1 MTPPSPP
8 SPPSPSDPRKHRPDH
23 VTGERD
29 APEDYMPMGAAGET
43 EPVSVAWPILLRD
56 RLTQRAQGSPR
67 FRWWVLWTV
76 LAGLFSVN
84 VTFTILAVSLP
95 QIAKEFGTSE
105 STMIWVVTGPM
116 LAFGVVAPILGKTGD
131 IFGHR
136 RMYLIG
142 LAGAMVFAA
151 LSAVA
156 WSAGSLI
163 AFRVLGSIQGGATG
177 SSSMALI
184 FSEFDREDR
193 VKAMGWWSLI
203 GAGGPVI
210 GLAIGGPIIDAF
222 GWRWIF
228 AAQVPLSFA
237 ALGLAAAVL
246 KETSNRKRP
255 KLDYAGAVTL
265 GAGVSALLFAF
276 NRGPAWGWTSPGVLA
291 AFAISPL
298 ALAAFAAVERRA
310 EEPLLPL
317 DVLRRRN
324 FSVPIAAS
332 TFGNFAYM
340 GGFVLAPLL
349 LTQVYDYNASK
360 IGLFVAVRPLAFS
373 LTAPVAGYLAVSWG
387 ERNAARA
394 GMTAVV
400 ISMLA
405 FVLATEE
412 PKPAL
417 VLVGLA
423 LSGLGLGCAQPSISS
438 SVANAVDEDSLG
450 IASAAQQLVTQVGV
464 VSGIQL
470 MSTIR
475 EASGSFLNAYALGV
489 AASVLAVIAASFL
502 KSAARE
508 PTLSRT

>member
-1 MTPPSPP
+1 MTTSQPP
-8 SPPSPSDPRKHRPDH
+8 KHRPDH
-23 VTGERD
+23 VRGHHD
-29 APEDYMPMGAAGET
+29 GPEDYVPIGTPGET

-56 RLTQRAQGSPR
+56 RVAQRAQSSPR

-95 QIAKEFGTSE
+95 QIASEFGTSE

-136 RMYLIG
+136 RVYLIG
-142 LAGAMVFAA
+142 LAGAMVFAG
-151 LSAVA
+151 LSSIA
-156 WSAGSLI
+156 WSAWSLI

-193 VKAMGWWSLI
+193 VKAMGWWSLV

-237 ALGLAAAVL
+237 ALALAAAVL
-246 KETSNRKRP
+246 KETETRTRP
-255 KLDYAGAVTL
+255 KLDWAGAVTL
-265 GAGVSALLFAF
+265 GLGVSALLFAF
-276 NRGPAWGWTSPGVLA
+276 NRGPAWGWADPRVLVGFVVSPV
-291 AFAISPL
+291 
-298 ALAAFAAVERRA
+298 ALAGFAVIERRA
-310 EEPLLPL
+310 DEPLLAL

-324 FSVPIAAS
+324 FSVPIAVSA
-332 TFGNFAYM
+332 FGNFAYM

-349 LTQVYDYNASK
+349 LTEVYGYNAST
-360 IGLFVAVRPLAFS
+360 IGLFVAVRPLVFS

-387 ERNAARA
+387 ERRAAVL
-394 GMTAVV
+394 GMSAVV
-400 ISMLA
+400 ISMIA
-405 FVLATEE
+405 FVFAAEE

-423 LSGLGLGCAQPSISS
+423 LSGVGLGCAQPSVSS

-450 IASAAQQLVTQVGV
+450 IASAAQQLLTQVGV

-470 MSTIR
+470 MSTIHD
-475 EASGSFLNAYALGV
+475 ATGSFTSAYVLGA
-489 AASVLAVIAASFL
+489 AASVIAVVVASFL
-502 KSAARE
+502 QSARRE
-508 PTLSRT
+508 PSLRPA

>member
-1 MTPPSPP
+1 MSTPPPP
-8 SPPSPSDPRKHRPDH
+8 SKHRPDH
-23 VTGERD
+23 VPGEHD
-29 APEDYMPMGAAGET
+29 GPEDYVPIGAAGET

-56 RLTQRAQGSPR
+56 RLTERAQGSPR

-84 VTFTILAVSLP
+84 VTFTILAVVLP
-95 QIAKEFGTSE
+95 QIADEFGTSE

-142 LAGAMVFAA
+142 LTGAMVCAA

-184 FSEFDREDR
+184 FSEFDRDDR

-246 KETSNRKRP
+246 KETEGHKVP
-255 KLDYAGAVTL
+255 KLDWGGAFTL
-265 GAGVSALLFAF
+265 GLGVSSLLFAF
-276 NRGPAWGWTSPGVLA
+276 NRGPAWGWSDPRVVAGFVLA
-291 AFAISPL
+291 PL

-310 EEPLLPL
+310 EQPLLPL

-349 LTQVYDYNASK
+349 LTEVYGYNASR
-360 IGLFVAVRPLAFS
+360 IGLFVAVRPLTFS
-373 LTAPVAGYLAVSWG
+373 LTAPVAGYLAVRWG
-387 ERNAARA
+387 ERSAARA
-394 GMTAVV
+394 GMSAVV
-400 ISMLA
+400 VSMVA

-417 VLVGLA
+417 VLAGLA

-470 MSTIR
+470 MSTIHDAT
-475 EASGSFLNAYALGV
+475 ASFTKAYALGA
-489 AASVLAVIAASFL
+489 AASIVAVIAASFL
-502 KSAARE
+502 RSAPRRQ
-508 PTLSRT
+508 PTAGPVVSST